1 MRHLLIVTAAIEG
14 GAGIALMGRPSAVA
28 TLLVGAPLETL
39 AAVSVARVGAAALL
53 ALGVACGLARD
64 DTQHSAAR
72 GLVVAMLIYNVGAAI
87 VLRAAGIGM
96 QPVGIALWPA
106 VMLHAA
112 MAGWCTACLLRAPR
126 RGESPSSRPF

>member
-1 MRHLLIVTAAIEG
+1 MSQTSPDAGDAG
-14 GAGIALMGRPSAVA
+14 GTPRDPREALHALRTEVGKAV
-28 TLLVGAPLETL
+28 VGQDGV
-39 AAVSVARVGAAALL
+39 VS
-53 ALGVACGLARD
+53 
-64 DTQHSAAR
+64 